1 MMGLEQ
7 RKRTQS
13 RARQNRRNQPR
24 CLFWWVPMS
33 RLGVDSAELP
43 MRSGHVKRR
52 SDATTKTNPGSRPIK
67 TTPSLLGNILCFEL
81 NQLRTQHLKTNFLQ
95 PRACPS
101 SSSFSI
107 SNRIERQ
114 LLHLRF
120 PPNRAWAVSSAQQ
133 PGYFARQFSGHVI
146 AEESDMDGISHVL
159 LICRMEVARRCPP
172 KTEEKGTTRTSRTT
186 PGTSE

>member
-101 SSSFSI
+101 SLSFSI
-107 SNRIERQ
+107 PNRIERQ

-120 PPNRAWAVSSAQQ
+120 PPNAGSGGLIRPATGVLRKAIQRTRDCRGIRHGWNLPCAV
-133 PGYFARQFSGHVI
+133 
-146 AEESDMDGISHVL
+146 DL
-159 LICRMEVARRCPP
+159 
-172 KTEEKGTTRTSRTT
+172 
-186 PGTSE
+186 